1 MGNVVAARSHEDADY
16 ILGHDYE
23 FPMESKQF
31 ESRSIV
37 FEAKRPISFEAGLGQ
52 SASYMGPCSAYLF
65 VTESNS
71 STVGIPPA
79 GESDQPE
86 EIISRKNL
94 RCCVQWS

>member
-1 MGNVVAARSHEDADY
+1 
-16 ILGHDYE
+16 
-23 FPMESKQF
+23 MESKQF